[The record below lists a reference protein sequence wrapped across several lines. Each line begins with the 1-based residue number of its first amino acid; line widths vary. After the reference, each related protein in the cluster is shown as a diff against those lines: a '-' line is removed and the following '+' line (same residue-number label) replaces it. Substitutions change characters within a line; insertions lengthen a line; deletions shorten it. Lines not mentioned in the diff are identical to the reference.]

1 MTKGIAPK
9 EAAARQR
16 IQLEIAPNPAFID
29 EAVAIRLTGLP
40 PRSNVTLRAAV
51 EDAAGRTW
59 ESRGLFRA
67 DADGCVDTAVQNS
80 SEGTYRGTDTMG
92 LFWSMCLTNESSAMP
107 ATFRREGTSPD
118 CVTFTAEVNGN
129 EVATAQLVRRW
140 LAPET
145 KIVETCE
152 PSLVAQLFIPPGRG
166 PHRVIIVLGGSGGGF
181 DLDKAAV
188 LSRHGFATLAL
199 AYFGVPPLPQWLH
212 RVPLEYFGRAIAWLA
227 SQQEMHAERIGV
239 LGVSRGAELALQ
251 LGATFREIG
260 PIVAFAPSAVAWGS
274 GGKDKSTG
282 EIIPCWTWRDRAVPF
297 APLPLR
303 RFIVHSA
310 VPVGLLHRPVK
321 FRKLFGSAMRNREAV
336 DRARIQVEKCCG
348 PILLISG
355 GDDHVWP
362 SARMAKMIVER
373 LHAHNLAKIVE
384 HLDYPGAGHSLR
396 YPYLPTTARI
406 FRPATLKY
414 FVSFGGSA
422 REDAAAQADSW
433 RRAISFF
440 DKHL

>member
-1 MTKGIAPK
+1 MIKDIAPR
-9 EAAARQR
+9 ETAARQR

-29 EAVAIRLTGLP
+29 EAVAIRLTGLT

-51 EDAAGRTW
+51 DDAAGRTW

-67 DADGCVDTAVQNS
+67 DPNGCVDPGVEFS
-80 SEGTYRGTDTMG
+80 FEGTYRGADAMG
-92 LFWSMCLTNESSAMP
+92 LFWSMRLTDKPSAES

-118 CVTFTAEVNGN
+118 CVTISAEANGN
-129 EVATAQLVRRW
+129 EVAIAQLVRRW

-145 KIVETCE
+145 RIVEPRE
-152 PSLVAQLFIPPGRG
+152 DGLVAQLFIPPCRG

-227 SQQEMHAERIGV
+227 SQPEIHAERIGV
-239 LGVSRGAELALQ
+239 LGVSRGAELALL

-274 GGKDKSTG
+274 GGKDKATG

-297 APLPLR
+297 APLPLS
-303 RFIVHSA
+303 RFIVRSA
-310 VPVGLLHRPVK
+310 VPVGLLRRPVK
-321 FRKLFGSAMRNREAV
+321 FRKLFGSAMRNRETV
-336 DRARIQVEKCCG
+336 ERARIPVENCRG

-362 SARMAKMIVER
+362 SARMAKMINER
-373 LHAHNLAKIVE
+373 LHAQNLAKFVE
-384 HLDYPGAGHSLR
+384 HLNYPGAGHSLR

-406 FRPATLKY
+406 FRPANLKY